1 MTDTRPQLEETP
13 ARQGQSG
20 TGLRWVLRI
29 SLALIVIAFA
39 VIWAIYAGP
48 LSGHGGQTNTTA
60 ATSSTVKEAAST
72 AAPGSGPAERT
83 TGG

>member
-1 MTDTRPQLEETP
+1 MTDTRPQLDETP

-48 LSGHGGQTNTTA
+48 LSGHGGQTTTPAA
-60 ATSSTVKEAAST
+60 ATSSPVKEAAST
-72 AAPGSGPAERT
+72 GAPTSG
-83 TGG
+83 G